1 MQGTNFILGFE
12 GDGDGSGKD
21 GARIPHIMMNLKILL
36 FRGRY
41 ASVSGRGVS
50 LVKI

>member
-21 GARIPHIMMNLKILL
+21 GARIPHIMMGMLL